1 MNKVRVRFAPSPTG
15 EMHIGSLKT
24 ALTNFL
30 LARKNKGTFI
40 LRIEDTDRKRY
51 VEGAVERIIKSLEWA
66 GIKVDEGPY
75 VQSERLDIYKKYVDQ
90 LVAEGKAYLCFCSAE
105 RLEEMRNQQIAE
117 KKAPM
122 YDQCC
127 LNLSKEEI
135 EEKMKSGIPY
145 TVRFKIPEGKTE
157 YEDLVFGKI
166 SVENYVLDDQ
176 VILKS
181 DGFPTY
187 HLAVV
192 VDDALMEISHV
203 IRGVEW
209 LPSTPKHILLYKALG
224 WEDKIPKFCHMPN
237 ILNKNH
243 KKLSKREGSVSVED
257 FRKQGYSAEAIVNFI
272 ALLGWNPKTEQEIF
286 TMQELIEQFDISKMN
301 RAGGVFDLDRLDWIS
316 AQHIKKMSGDELYK
330 RAIEF
335 LKEKDFFKNANAERK
350 TEEYVKKVLLIEKE
364 RLNKFTEVGES
375 NQFLFKDISFDKEL
389 LRWKNISDNRIA
401 ESLSVSENIF
411 NKLDWNKDLENFFND
426 LNTELNKR
434 LSPSQFSNVI
444 DIIKEKKQEES
455 GFKTGELYW
464 PLRVALAGEKKS
476 PPPGEIAWVLGKE
489 ESLKRI
495 KKALE
500 FF

>member
-1 MNKVRVRFAPSPTG
+1 MSKVRVRFAPSPTG
-15 EMHIGSLKT
+15 ELHIGGLKT

-30 LARKNKGTFI
+30 LARKNGGTFI

-66 GIKVDEGPY
+66 GMKVDEGPY
-75 VQSERLDIYKKYVDQ
+75 VQSERLEIYKEYIDQ
-90 LVAEGKAYLCFCSAE
+90 LIVERKAYPCFCTPE
-105 RLEEMRNQQIAE
+105 RLEEMRNKQIAE

-122 YDQCC
+122 YDRCC
-127 LNLSKEEI
+127 LKLSKEEV
-135 EEKMKSGIPY
+135 EEKIKSGTPHA
-145 TVRFKIPEGKTE
+145 VRFKIPEGKTE

-203 IRGVEW
+203 IRGIEW

-257 FRKQGYSAEAIVNFI
+257 FREQGYPAEAIVNFI

-286 TMQELIEQFDISKMN
+286 TMEELVEQFDVSKMN
-301 RAGGVFDLDRLDWIS
+301 RAGGVFDLNRLNWIS
-316 AQHIKKMSGDELYK
+316 AQHIKKMSSNELYK

-335 LKEKDFFKNANAERK
+335 LKEKEFFKNASAERK
-350 TEEYVKKVLLIEKE
+350 TEEYVKSILLIEKE
-364 RLNKFTEVGES
+364 RLSKFTEVGES
-375 NQFLFKDISFDKEL
+375 NQFFFSDDLKYSKDDIRWKKNSDEETKTQLEKSLGVLEKISEENWKKEKIEEEL
-389 LRWKNISDNRIA
+389 LKAAGDKRG
-401 ESLSVSENIF
+401 
-411 NKLDWNKDLENFFND
+411 DLLF
-426 LNTELNKR
+426 
-434 LSPSQFSNVI
+434 
-444 DIIKEKKQEES
+444 
-455 GFKTGELYW
+455 
-464 PLRVALAGEKKS
+464 PLRWVFTGQKFS
-476 PPPGEIAWVLGKE
+476 PTPFEVAWVLGKE

-500 FF
+500 LFK

>member
-1 MNKVRVRFAPSPTG
+1 MDKVRVRFAPSPTG
-15 EMHIGSLKT
+15 ELHIGGLKT

-30 LARKNKGTFI
+30 LAKKNNGTFI

-66 GIKVDEGPY
+66 GIKVKEDLY

-90 LVAEGKAYLCFCSAE
+90 LIAEEKAYPCFCTAE
-105 RLEEMRNQQIAE
+105 RLEEMRNQQMAE

-122 YDQCC
+122 YDRCC
-127 LNLSKEEI
+127 LKLSQEEVKEKI
-135 EEKMKSGIPY
+135 KSGTPHA
-145 TVRFKIPEGKTE
+145 VRFKIPEGKTE

-203 IRGVEW
+203 IRGIEW

-243 KKLSKREGSVSVED
+243 KKLSKREGSMSVED
-257 FRKQGYSAEAIVNFI
+257 FREQGYPAEAIVNFI

-286 TMQELIEQFDISKMN
+286 TMEELVEQFDVSKMN
-301 RAGGVFDLDRLDWIS
+301 RAGGVFDLDRLNWIS
-316 AQHIKKMSGDELYK
+316 AQHIKKMSSNELYK

-335 LKEKDFFKNANAERK
+335 LKEKEFFKNASAERK
-350 TEEYVKKVLLIEKE
+350 TEEYVKSILLIEKE
-364 RLNKFTEVGES
+364 RLSKFTEVGES
-375 NQFLFKDISFDKEL
+375 NQFFFSDNLKYSKDEIRWKKNSDEETKINLEKSLEVLENISEENWEKEKIEKEL
-389 LRWKNISDNRIA
+389 LKATGDKRG
-401 ESLSVSENIF
+401 
-411 NKLDWNKDLENFFND
+411 DLLF
-426 LNTELNKR
+426 
-434 LSPSQFSNVI
+434 
-444 DIIKEKKQEES
+444 
-455 GFKTGELYW
+455 
-464 PLRVALAGEKKS
+464 PLRWVLTGQKFS
-476 PPPGEIAWVLGKE
+476 PTPFEVAWVLGKE

-500 FF
+500 LFK

>member
-1 MNKVRVRFAPSPTG
+1 MSKIRVRFAPSPTG
-15 EMHIGSLKT
+15 ELHIGGLKT
-24 ALTNFL
+24 ALTCFL

-66 GIKVDEGPY
+66 GITIDEGPY

-90 LVAEGKAYLCFCSAE
+90 LVAEGKAYPCFCSTE
-105 RLEEMRNQQIAE
+105 RLVDMRNQQLAE

-122 YDQCC
+122 YDRYC
-127 LNLSKEEI
+127 LNLTKEEI
-135 EEKMKSGIPY
+135 EEKMKSGTPHVI
-145 TVRFKIPEGKTE
+145 RFKIPEGKTE

-192 VDDALMEISHV
+192 VDDTLMEISHV

-209 LPSTPKHILLYKALG
+209 LPSTPKHILMYKALG
-224 WEDKIPKFCHMPN
+224 WEDKIPKFCHMPS

-257 FRKQGYSAEAIVNFI
+257 FRKKGYSPEAIVNFI

-286 TMQELIEQFDISKMN
+286 TMEELIEQFDFSKIN

-316 AQHIKKMSGDELYK
+316 AQHVKKMNADELYK
-330 RAIEF
+330 KVIPFLEEKEF
-335 LKEKDFFKNANAERK
+335 FIGTKEERK
-350 TEEYVKKVLLIEKE
+350 TEEYLKKVLFVEKE
-364 RLNKFTEVGES
+364 RLNKFTEVGEGNIFFFS
-375 NQFLFKDISFDKEL
+375 DSLNYSKDDIRWKKNSDEETKNNLEKSLKALENVFDWTKENIESKLLAEAGDKRGDLLFP
-389 LRWKNISDNRIA
+389 LRWVLTGQK
-401 ESLSVSENIF
+401 F
-411 NKLDWNKDLENFFND
+411 
-426 LNTELNKR
+426 
-434 LSPSQFSNVI
+434 SPTPFEV
-444 DIIKEKKQEES
+444 
-455 GFKTGELYW
+455 
-464 PLRVALAGEKKS
+464 
-476 PPPGEIAWVLGKE
+476 AWVLGKE
-489 ESLKRI
+489 ETLKRI
-495 KKALE
+495 KDGIEIAK
-500 FF
+500 